1 MTHSVLLIGQSNMAG
16 RGNPND
22 APLVKNKRIFVL
34 RNGRWQG
41 IYRPV
46 NPDRPFSGVC
56 LAESFAYEY
65 SEAHPDVNVGIIP
78 CADGGTTLDQWAEG
92 GVLFD
97 NAVNNARLA
106 QRSSQI
112 VAVLW
117 HQGEGDCPD
126 NLYPLYEEKFLKI
139 MAAFRRQ
146 LGLENVPFLLGGLG
160 DFLPLRTAEPQYK
173 NYSAVNK
180 TLQKIADE
188 AAGQCGRGILPKVRG
203 LLTFEQTLAEMQQFD
218 SCFTLYEGECPSF
231 RASLPQKGSSTAL
244 LIGSEGGF
252 SADEIE
258 KAKAAGVL
266 PVSLGKRILR
276 CETAPLCVLSD
287 ISYEFEL

>member
-1 MTHSVLLIGQSNMAG
+1 MTHSILLIGQSNMAG
-16 RGNPND
+16 RGNPTQVPEIKD
-22 APLVKNKRIFVL
+22 KRLFVL

-56 LAESFAYEY
+56 LAESFALEY
-65 SEAHPDVNVGIIP
+65 IKEHEDVSLGIIP

-126 NLYPLYEEKFLKI
+126 NRYPLYEEKFLKI
-139 MAAFRRQ
+139 MAAFRKQ
-146 LGLENVPFLLGGLG
+146 LGLKNVPFLLGGLG
-160 DFLPLRTAEPQYK
+160 DFLPLRTNEPHYINYK
-173 NYSAVNK
+173 AVNK
-180 TLQKIADE
+180 TLEKIASEQPLTGYVSAEGLTANADNLHFNAISLLE
-188 AAGQCGRGILPKVRG
+188 FGERYYKVFKGFEKNIILTDTVTDDLER
-203 LLTFEQTLAEMQQFD
+203 T
-218 SCFTLYEGECPSF
+218 
-231 RASLPQKGSSTAL
+231 
-244 LIGSEGGF
+244 
-252 SADEIE
+252 
-258 KAKAAGVL
+258 
-266 PVSLGKRILR
+266 
-276 CETAPLCVLSD
+276 
-287 ISYEFEL
+287 ELERL

>member
-1 MTHSVLLIGQSNMAG
+1 MTHSILLIGQSNMAG

-22 APLVKNKRIFVL
+22 VPLEKNDKIFVL

-65 SEAHPDVNVGIIP
+65 SKAHPDVNVGLIP

-106 QRSSQI
+106 ERSSQI

-126 NLYPLYEEKFLKI
+126 DRYMLYEEKFLKI
-139 MAAFRRQ
+139 MAAFRKQ

-160 DFLPLRTAEPQYK
+160 DFLPLRTAEPHYV
-173 NYSAVNK
+173 NYSAINK
-180 TLQKIADE
+180 TLQKIAVENPMTGFASAEGLTPNGDNLHFN
-188 AAGQCGRGILPKVRG
+188 AKS
-203 LLTFEQTLAEMQQFD
+203 LLTFGVRYYEAFKQLEKNIALAD
-218 SCFTLYEGECPSF
+218 
-231 RASLPQKGSSTAL
+231 TANDDL
-244 LIGSEGGF
+244 ERTEL
-252 SADEIE
+252 E
-258 KAKAAGVL
+258 KL
-266 PVSLGKRILR
+266 
-276 CETAPLCVLSD
+276 
-287 ISYEFEL
+287 

>member
-16 RGNPND
+16 RGNPSD

-160 DFLPLRTAEPQYK
+160 DFLPLRTAEQQYK

-188 AAGQCGRGILPKVRG
+188 NPMTGFVSAEGLTPNGDNLHFNTKS
-203 LLTFEQTLAEMQQFD
+203 LLTFGVRY
-218 SCFTLYEGECPSF
+218 YEAFKNLEN
-231 RASLPQKGSSTAL
+231 ATDSTAAP
-244 LIGSEGGF
+244 S
-252 SADEIE
+252 DDIE
-258 KAKAAGVL
+258 
-266 PVSLGKRILR
+266 R
-276 CETAPLCVLSD
+276 T
-287 ISYEFEL
+287 ELEKL